1 MAKSYGASDIVV
13 LEGIDPVRRR
23 PAMYIGGTDKTGLH
37 HLVWEILDNAI
48 DEAMNGYAS
57 QIIVELDK
65 SREGLRISD
74 NGRGIPVDKHP
85 KHKKS
90 ALEIIMTTLH
100 AGGKFETGSYIH
112 SGGLHG
118 VGASVVN
125 ALSRHLEVQVKRDG
139 KEWEQTYQA
148 GIPQGPV
155 KAKGS
160 AKGTGTS
167 VYFRPDPKIFGKTIQ
182 FDPDLLQDSLDAK
195 AYLHKGLKLTFKD
208 GTTGRTHH
216 FHHEQGIQKYLQKL
230 VGDRGKK
237 PTVDFV
243 FYLDRQLPKDS
254 SDSNASSQNLGL
266 ELALQWTDEPAEFV
280 KSYVNGVSTP
290 NGGTHEMGL
299 RGGLVKAVRNYI
311 ETHNLTPKGL
321 SLQAEDIR
329 EGMAAVLSV
338 LVLHPQFQGQTKERL
353 NNTEVQAQ
361 VDTIVRP
368 ALENYLNENKTI
380 AETLVANNSASA
392 LKDIV
397 VAGEQLRV
405 SPEVRALFTTLQDAA
420 LHNQYGPSETHV
432 ATALTLSKTS
442 DGDENTWPALPSIG
456 HPVANTRCY
465 VLDQAG
471 EPCPIGIPGEL
482 YLGGVQVAIGYLNQ
496 PELNAE
502 NFSPSPF
509 IDGDR
514 LYKTGDRVRFLSDGQ
529 IEFLGRADDQVK
541 WRGFRI
547 EPGEIE
553 ARLTEQ
559 PAVQQAVVL
568 LREDTPGDKR
578 LVAYV
583 TGPGDDNT
591 PDPAA
596 LKQVL
601 KDTLPDYMVPS
612 IIVTLDELPLTPSGK
627 VARRRLP
634 APEYSRDEAVPYV
647 APRNDT
653 EKTLVAI
660 WADVLGLDSDKQQ
673 ISIHDDFF
681 ELGGHS
687 LLATQ
692 LVSRIRDQF
701 GISLPLKYIFR
712 YPSPAELGGT
722 MSALIASSAVNDQA
736 DDAEDFE
743 EFSL

>member
-1 MAKSYGASDIVV
+1 MAKTYGASDIIV

-65 SREGLRISD
+65 SREGLRITD

-125 ALSRHLEVQVKRDG
+125 ALSRHLEVQVKREG

-160 AKGTGTS
+160 AKGAGTS
-167 VYFRPDPKIFGKTIQ
+167 VYFRPDPKIFGKNIQ
-182 FDPDLLQDSLDAK
+182 FDPALLQDSLDAK

-208 GTTGRTHH
+208 GTTGQTHH
-216 FHHEQGIQKYLQKL
+216 FHHEKGLQEYLQKL

-243 FYLDRQLPKDS
+243 FYLERPLTNGTS
-254 SDSNASSQNLGL
+254 GSNGATPNLGL
-266 ELALQWTDEPAEFV
+266 EVALQWTDEPAEFV

-368 ALENYLNENKTI
+368 ALETYLNENKTI
-380 AETLVANNSASA
+380 AETLVGRMVLAARAREASREASKAVMRKSAVSHRLNLPGKLADCQSTDPFISELFIVEGDSAGGTAKQGRDLKTQAILPIRGKVLNTEDLTLAKVVENNELADLIKVLGCGIGKEFEIKKLRYHKIILLMDADIDGYHISTLLLTFFFRHMPELIRQGHVYIAQPP
-392 LKDIV
+392 LYRIELGKDIRW
-397 VAGEQLRV
+397 AGTDEEKDRIISEARANAKPVISRFKGLGEMFPQQLK
-405 SPEVRALFTTLQDAA
+405 ETTL
-420 LHNQYGPSETHV
+420 SR
-432 ATALTLSKTS
+432 ATRRLLK
-442 DGDENTWPALPSIG
+442 
-456 HPVANTRCY
+456 V
-465 VLDQAG
+465 
-471 EPCPIGIPGEL
+471 EL
-482 YLGGVQVAIGYLNQ
+482 
-496 PELNAE
+496 
-502 NFSPSPF
+502 
-509 IDGDR
+509 
-514 LYKTGDRVRFLSDGQ
+514 
-529 IEFLGRADDQVK
+529 
-541 WRGFRI
+541 
-547 EPGEIE
+547 
-553 ARLTEQ
+553 
-559 PAVQQAVVL
+559 
-568 LREDTPGDKR
+568 
-578 LVAYV
+578 
-583 TGPGDDNT
+583 
-591 PDPAA
+591 
-596 LKQVL
+596 
-601 KDTLPDYMVPS
+601 
-612 IIVTLDELPLTPSGK
+612 LDELNTDRTFHDLMGK
-627 VARRRLP
+627 RTEARYDFLM
-634 APEYSRDEAVPYV
+634 ANAGSVED
-647 APRNDT
+647 
-653 EKTLVAI
+653 L
-660 WADVLGLDSDKQQ
+660 DV
-673 ISIHDDFF
+673 
-681 ELGGHS
+681 
-687 LLATQ
+687 
-692 LVSRIRDQF
+692 
-701 GISLPLKYIFR
+701 
-712 YPSPAELGGT
+712 
-722 MSALIASSAVNDQA
+722 
-736 DDAEDFE
+736 
-743 EFSL
+743 

>member
-37 HLVWEILDNAI
+37 HLVWEILDNSI

-216 FHHEQGIQKYLQKL
+216 FHHEQGIQEYLQKL

-243 FYLDRQLPKDS
+243 FYLDRQLSKDS

-299 RGGLVKAVRNYI
+299 RGGLVKAVRNYV
-311 ETHNLTPKGL
+311 ETHNLAPKGL

-361 VDTIVRP
+361 VDTLVRP
-368 ALENYLNENKTI
+368 ALENYLNKNKTI
-380 AETLVANNSASA
+380 AETLVGRMVLAARAREASREASKAVMRKSAISHRLNLPGKLADCQSTDPSMGELFIVEGDSAGGTAKQGRNLKTQAILPIRGKVLNTEELTLAKVVENNELADLIKVLGCGIGKDFEIKKLRYYKIILLMDADIDGHHISTLLLTFFFRHMPELIRQGHVYIAQPPLYRIEIGKEIQWAGTDEEKVKIVAAARANAKPIISRFKG
-392 LKDIV
+392 L
-397 VAGEQLRV
+397 GEMFPHQLR
-405 SPEVRALFTTLQDAA
+405 ETTLHPATRRLLKIE
-420 LHNQYGPSETHV
+420 LH
-432 ATALTLSKTS
+432 
-442 DGDENTWPALPSIG
+442 D
-456 HPVANTRCY
+456 
-465 VLDQAG
+465 
-471 EPCPIGIPGEL
+471 
-482 YLGGVQVAIGYLNQ
+482 
-496 PELNAE
+496 ELNT
-502 NFSPSPF
+502 
-509 IDGDR
+509 DR
-514 LYKTGDRVRFLSDGQ
+514 TFHDLMGKRTEARY
-529 IEFLGRADDQVK
+529 EFLMANAGSV
-541 WRGFRI
+541 
-547 EPGEIE
+547 E
-553 ARLTEQ
+553 
-559 PAVQQAVVL
+559 
-568 LREDTPGDKR
+568 
-578 LVAYV
+578 
-583 TGPGDDNT
+583 N
-591 PDPAA
+591 
-596 LKQVL
+596 
-601 KDTLPDYMVPS
+601 
-612 IIVTLDELPLTPSGK
+612 LD
-627 VARRRLP
+627 V
-634 APEYSRDEAVPYV
+634 
-647 APRNDT
+647 
-653 EKTLVAI
+653 
-660 WADVLGLDSDKQQ
+660 
-673 ISIHDDFF
+673 
-681 ELGGHS
+681 
-687 LLATQ
+687 
-692 LVSRIRDQF
+692 
-701 GISLPLKYIFR
+701 
-712 YPSPAELGGT
+712 
-722 MSALIASSAVNDQA
+722 
-736 DDAEDFE
+736 
-743 EFSL
+743 

>member
-1 MAKSYGASDIVV
+1 MAKTYGASDIVV
-13 LEGIDPVRRR
+13 LEGIEPVRRR

-65 SREGLRISD
+65 SREGLRITD

-85 KHKKS
+85 THKKS

-100 AGGKFETGSYIH
+100 AGGKFDTGSYIH

-208 GTTGRTHH
+208 GTTGQTHH
-216 FHHEQGIQKYLQKL
+216 FHHEQGIQEYLQKL

-254 SDSNASSQNLGL
+254 SVSNGSSQNLGL
-266 ELALQWTDEPAEFV
+266 EMALQWTDEPAEFV

-380 AETLVANNSASA
+380 AETLVGRMVLAARAREASREASKAVMRKSAISHRLNLPGKLADCQSTDPSISELFIVEGDSAGGTAKQGRDLKTQAILPIRGKVLNTEELTLGKVVENNELADLIKVLGCGIGKDFEIKKLRYYKIILLMDADIDGYHISTLLLTFFFRHMPELIRQGHVYIAQPPLYRIEIGKEIQWAGTEEERDRIISKARANAKPLISRFKGLGEMFPQQ
-392 LKDIV
+392 LK
-397 VAGEQLRV
+397 E
-405 SPEVRALFTTLQDAA
+405 TTL
-420 LHNQYGPSETHV
+420 HR
-432 ATALTLSKTS
+432 ATRRLLK
-442 DGDENTWPALPSIG
+442 
-456 HPVANTRCY
+456 V
-465 VLDQAG
+465 
-471 EPCPIGIPGEL
+471 EL
-482 YLGGVQVAIGYLNQ
+482 ID
-496 PELNAE
+496 ELNT
-502 NFSPSPF
+502 
-509 IDGDR
+509 DR
-514 LYKTGDRVRFLSDGQ
+514 TFHDLMGKRTEARY
-529 IEFLGRADDQVK
+529 EFLMANAGSV
-541 WRGFRI
+541 
-547 EPGEIE
+547 E
-553 ARLTEQ
+553 
-559 PAVQQAVVL
+559 
-568 LREDTPGDKR
+568 
-578 LVAYV
+578 
-583 TGPGDDNT
+583 N
-591 PDPAA
+591 
-596 LKQVL
+596 
-601 KDTLPDYMVPS
+601 
-612 IIVTLDELPLTPSGK
+612 LD
-627 VARRRLP
+627 V
-634 APEYSRDEAVPYV
+634 
-647 APRNDT
+647 
-653 EKTLVAI
+653 
-660 WADVLGLDSDKQQ
+660 
-673 ISIHDDFF
+673 
-681 ELGGHS
+681 
-687 LLATQ
+687 
-692 LVSRIRDQF
+692 
-701 GISLPLKYIFR
+701 
-712 YPSPAELGGT
+712 
-722 MSALIASSAVNDQA
+722 
-736 DDAEDFE
+736 
-743 EFSL
+743 

>member
-1 MAKSYGASDIVV
+1 MAKTYGASDIVV
-13 LEGIDPVRRR
+13 LEGIEPVRRR

-65 SREGLRISD
+65 SREGLRVTD

-85 KHKKS
+85 THKKS

-182 FDPDLLQDSLDAK
+182 FDTDLLQDSLDAK
-195 AYLHKGLKLTFKD
+195 AYLHKGLKITFKD
-208 GTTGRTHH
+208 GTTGQTHH
-216 FHHEQGIQKYLQKL
+216 YHHEHGIQEYLQKL
-230 VGDRGKK
+230 VTDRGKK
-237 PTVDFV
+237 PTIDFV
-243 FYLDRQLPKDS
+243 FYLDRQLPKDPS
-254 SDSNASSQNLGL
+254 GSNGGTPNVGL
-266 ELALQWTDEPAEFV
+266 EVALQWTDEPAEYV

-353 NNTEVQAQ
+353 NNPEVQAQ

-380 AETLVANNSASA
+380 AETLVGRMVLAARAREASREASKAVMRKSAVSHRLNLPGKLADCQSTDPSISELFIVEGDSAGGTAKQGRDLKTQAILPIRGKVLNTEDLTLAKVVENNELSDLIKVLGCGIGKDFAINKLRYHKIILLMDADIDGFHISTLLLTFFFRHMPDLIRNGHVFIAQPPLYRIEIGKEIQWAGTDEEKDRIISEARANAKPIISRFKGLGEMFPQQ
-392 LKDIV
+392 LK
-397 VAGEQLRV
+397 E
-405 SPEVRALFTTLQDAA
+405 TTL
-420 LHNQYGPSETHV
+420 SR
-432 ATALTLSKTS
+432 ATRRLLK
-442 DGDENTWPALPSIG
+442 
-456 HPVANTRCY
+456 V
-465 VLDQAG
+465 
-471 EPCPIGIPGEL
+471 EL
-482 YLGGVQVAIGYLNQ
+482 
-496 PELNAE
+496 
-502 NFSPSPF
+502 
-509 IDGDR
+509 
-514 LYKTGDRVRFLSDGQ
+514 
-529 IEFLGRADDQVK
+529 
-541 WRGFRI
+541 
-547 EPGEIE
+547 
-553 ARLTEQ
+553 
-559 PAVQQAVVL
+559 
-568 LREDTPGDKR
+568 
-578 LVAYV
+578 
-583 TGPGDDNT
+583 
-591 PDPAA
+591 
-596 LKQVL
+596 
-601 KDTLPDYMVPS
+601 
-612 IIVTLDELPLTPSGK
+612 LDELNTDRTFHDLMGK
-627 VARRRLP
+627 RTEARYEFLM
-634 APEYSRDEAVPYV
+634 ANAGSVE
-647 APRNDT
+647 N
-653 EKTLVAI
+653 L
-660 WADVLGLDSDKQQ
+660 DV
-673 ISIHDDFF
+673 
-681 ELGGHS
+681 
-687 LLATQ
+687 
-692 LVSRIRDQF
+692 
-701 GISLPLKYIFR
+701 
-712 YPSPAELGGT
+712 
-722 MSALIASSAVNDQA
+722 
-736 DDAEDFE
+736 
-743 EFSL
+743 